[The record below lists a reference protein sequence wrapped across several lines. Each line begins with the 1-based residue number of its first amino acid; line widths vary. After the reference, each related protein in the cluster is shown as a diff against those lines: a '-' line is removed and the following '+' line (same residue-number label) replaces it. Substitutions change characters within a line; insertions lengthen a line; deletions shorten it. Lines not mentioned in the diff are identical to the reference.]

1 MAALFGLAALG
12 EVGGAISLRAVQNR
26 KRRYARRARCNKMT
40 LETSETVEKRGRW
53 LRCAGCGK
61 DFNNRR
67 QDARFCS
74 AACKQDSYRR
84 RLAAKAAA
92 IARDLEAA
100 KRRKEA
106 EAEAIRKAIDLAHSL
121 IG

>member
-1 MAALFGLAALG
+1 LLRVLNVACAAVLAAA
-12 EVGGAISLRAVQNR
+12 VRAKSRARTCRLAAESR
-26 KRRYARRARCNKMT
+26 KSRPARRNKMT
-40 LETSETVEKRGRW
+40 LEACSTAV
-53 LRCAGCGK
+53 CACCRR
-61 DFNNRR
+61 DFSPRR
-67 QDARFCS
+67 SDARFCS

>member
-1 MAALFGLAALG
+1 
-12 EVGGAISLRAVQNR
+12 
-26 KRRYARRARCNKMT
+26 
-40 LETSETVEKRGRW
+40 
-53 LRCAGCGK
+53 
-61 DFNNRR
+61 
-67 QDARFCS
+67 
-74 AACKQDSYRR
+74 
-84 RLAAKAAA
+84 LAAKAAA